1 MNETD
6 IFDEKQ
12 QILKDTM
19 NLFDENHKIQE
30 EILKMNKT
38 YNENL
43 KDLIFAVIPIS
54 IDWKNFNL
62 KSEEEKEQKINDIC
76 KNLVAEPLTITKND
90 LDDYGLQIP
99 RDVVVGVITK
109 VTKKDENTLNVFV
122 TIWATSTCIF
132 MKDTNGELMPKGIHV
147 DIESKL
153 NEVYYSTMKK
163 RKEINQKITK
173 IISDAIGQDELK
185 NTTNIKPEFEKYL
198 ENQEKKE

>member
-1 MNETD
+1 MNEID

-109 VTKKDENTLNVFV
+109 ATKKDENTLNVFV